1 MGYEEKKIIF
11 ETDSLVAQQTVN
23 QKSVSRMARFVMKYS
38 GGSIKDE
45 KQASYLLLMLVALS
59 IIFSLYLIF
68 VSNKTVIKRGG
79 SGPSE
84 KELREYRLLQPF

>member
-45 KQASYLLLMLVALS
+45 KQARYLLLMLVALS

-84 KELREYRLLQPF
+84 KELREYRLIQPF

>member
-84 KELREYRLLQPF
+84 KELREYRLIQPF